1 MLCYTYRLKMQLLFR
16 NALGNGLIEVTRKG
30 LIGFMTAVKFR
41 EYAAKMRETKL
52 GKGRG
57 LGWERSIP

>member
-1 MLCYTYRLKMQLLFR
+1 MQLLFR